1 MNAGIAT
8 IKRNSNF
15 SIMVVEYHFNS
26 KTSPIILTAKT
37 VESVKINHF
46 EKS

>member
-15 SIMVVEYHFNS
+15 SIIFVEYHFNS
-26 KTSPIILTAKT
+26 KTSPIILTAKNSG
-37 VESVKINHF
+37 ERKD
-46 EKS
+46 KPL